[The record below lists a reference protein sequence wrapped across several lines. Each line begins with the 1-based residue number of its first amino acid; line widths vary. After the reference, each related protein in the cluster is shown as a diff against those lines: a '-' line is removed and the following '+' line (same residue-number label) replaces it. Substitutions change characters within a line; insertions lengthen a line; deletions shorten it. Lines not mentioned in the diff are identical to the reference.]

1 MESIGLEVY
10 VGQLGRNPLCI
21 YAATKRIKV
30 AAKKDINRR
39 RNLDSSRSLYIL
51 GFATGNSSTP
61 ENRYRLLRLF
71 MGIVPYLTSDVVDGE
86 LIRLIIGV
94 CMRLACPSFRSR
106 RLAHG
111 NLVSG

>member
-10 VGQLGRNPLCI
+10 VGQLGRHPLCI

-51 GFATGNSSTP
+51 GFATGNSSHSGKSIPFAPSLYGHST
-61 ENRYRLLRLF
+61 
-71 MGIVPYLTSDVVDGE
+71 VPDV
-86 LIRLIIGV
+86 
-94 CMRLACPSFRSR
+94 
-106 RLAHG
+106 
-111 NLVSG
+111 